1 MPAAGDKMSAAGDRM
16 PATDA
21 LLSLTIRRKVY
32 RPAGAEPVEA
42 VRDLAVTIRA
52 GRPCA

>member
-1 MPAAGDKMSAAGDRM
+1 MPAAGDKTRAAGDTMRT
-16 PATDA
+16 ADA
-21 LLSLTIRRKVY
+21 LLALTIRRKVY

-42 VRDLAVTIRA
+42 VRDLAVTVRA